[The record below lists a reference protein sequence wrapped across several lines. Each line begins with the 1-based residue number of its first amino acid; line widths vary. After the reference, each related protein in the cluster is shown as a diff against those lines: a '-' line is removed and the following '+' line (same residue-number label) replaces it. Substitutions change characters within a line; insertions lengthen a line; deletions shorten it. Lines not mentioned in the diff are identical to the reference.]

1 MSDKIQHLLWDIAGA
16 ERKVLEECP
25 TDHKKFAAVG
35 ATILMTAVIAF
46 FAGTSAAWYFTQS
59 GDETS
64 GNIIGSIIFGL
75 LWATLIFTIDRSLV
89 ITLKK
94 NPTLK
99 KQKWVV
105 PFLSR
110 AALAVLIAFMVSIP
124 LELFVFKSFIDGK
137 QEDYYLAEVKNYS
150 IKNRE
155 KSGEDKLD
163 VEVDRA
169 TKDIERLGG
178 DETKGKEI
186 VSSYEEQ
193 IRQWKAKKANPS
205 NSSAYVEAYEE
216 YRQRRSEYRIALKE
230 YKEGRRQ
237 YEPSKEAVNN
247 ALYRMSQAETD
258 WKNSCQDKINSLERE
273 LVSAKSELDM
283 VQNQLEQS
291 RSAYSTASA
300 RRNTLADDRERR
312 EERKL
317 SNIEKGNHFI
327 RNFEILDWAVL
338 PSNND
343 GKWMDFIFLWM
354 IRLLFFIIEILP
366 TVVKI
371 VTPVGAYDWRIHSDE
386 EKLKEY
392 LNSNE
397 YSQYLNK
404 VHENELNAK
413 EKQLEQ
419 QHDAELEL
427 KNQILEKMRE
437 AQTIVAEAAIEKW
450 KNEQLEKLNKPK
462 EEDLTDDATAKI
474 I

>member
-1 MSDKIQHLLWDIAGA
+1 MSNKVQRILWDIAGA
-16 ERKVLEECP
+16 ERKVLEDCP

-59 GDETS
+59 GDETN

-94 NPTLK
+94 DPTLK
-99 KQKWVV
+99 RQKWVV
-105 PFLSR
+105 PFFSR

-124 LELFVFKSFIDGK
+124 LELFVFKSFIGEK
-137 QEDYYLAEVKNYS
+137 QQDYNLSEIGNYTYKSKSKTGENELEIEV
-150 IKNRE
+150 
-155 KSGEDKLD
+155 G
-163 VEVDRA
+163 RA
-169 TKDIERLGG
+169 TKDIERLGEN
-178 DETKGKEI
+178 ETDAKKK
-186 VSSYEEQ
+186 VSSYENQ
-193 IRQWKAKKANPS
+193 IEQWKNKKVNPS
-205 NSSAYVEAYEE
+205 NSGEYVQARDDYYRKKRLYYNALEE
-216 YRQRRSEYRIALKE
+216 YHNGQRL
-230 YKEGRRQ
+230 
-237 YEPSKEAVNN
+237 YEPSKDDLNIASN
-247 ALYRMSQAETD
+247 RMSQARKAWE
-258 WKNSCQDKINSLERE
+258 NSCQEKIDVLEKQLEKAEIE
-273 LVSAKSELDM
+273 LGK
-283 VQNQLEQS
+283 VQNQLGQS
-291 RSAYSTASA
+291 RSAYETARS
-300 RRNTLADDRERR
+300 RRDTLASMRMNNEKAKQV
-312 EERKL
+312 EI
-317 SNIEKGNHFI
+317 NKGNHFI

-371 VTPVGAYDWRIHSDE
+371 VTPVGAYDWRIHSE
-386 EKLKEY
+386 EENLKEY
-392 LNSNE
+392 LNSDE

-450 KNEQLEKLNKPK
+450 KNEQLEKLSKTK
-462 EEDLTDDATAKI
+462 EDLTDDATAKI